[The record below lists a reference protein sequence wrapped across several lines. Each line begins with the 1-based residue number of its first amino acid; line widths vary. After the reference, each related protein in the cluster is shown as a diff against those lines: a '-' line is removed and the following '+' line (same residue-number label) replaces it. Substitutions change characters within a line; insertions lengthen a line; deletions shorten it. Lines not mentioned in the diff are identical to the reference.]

1 MEGHDKIFPAIC
13 AGHVPPVLNTFRCPK
28 CMLVDL
34 SVFVAF
40 TPSKIDE
47 RFLSNNFFR
56 ILLCYYANTT
66 DHSAEHDYC

>member
-1 MEGHDKIFPAIC
+1 
-13 AGHVPPVLNTFRCPK
+13 
-28 CMLVDL
+28 MLVDL